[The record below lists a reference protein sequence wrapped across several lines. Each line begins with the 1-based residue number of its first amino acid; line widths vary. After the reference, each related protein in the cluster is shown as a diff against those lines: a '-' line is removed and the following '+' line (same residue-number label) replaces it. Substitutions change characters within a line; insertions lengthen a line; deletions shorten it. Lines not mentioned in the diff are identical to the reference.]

1 MKKFE
6 QSVLSLVMSSA
17 TAALLMMSASVT
29 AQTAGE
35 PQEQPPAQE
44 QQQQDQDQKHSQTQE
59 QSPAKSTAPARR
71 AVPHVTGTVTRWT
84 GNRIDLK
91 IPDGKLQK
99 VAVNRDTE
107 RLVEIKEGAEVTV
120 EYRRK
125 ISGFVIAT
133 KVLPAEADAPAAQP
147 ATSRAPSQKASAL
160 TGSVVSWNNAAL
172 LLRTDAGDVDFFL
185 SPSTELLVKSLAPGL
200 LVTIEYKEGPDRA
213 KMATRVLAAKTKDGD
228 SAKGE
233 SGSE

>member
-6 QSVLSLVMSSA
+6 QSILSLVMSSA
-17 TAALLMMSASVT
+17 VAALLMMSASVT

-44 QQQQDQDQKHSQTQE
+44 QQQSQDQKHSQRQE
-59 QSPAKSTAPARR
+59 QSQAKPTAPARR
-71 AVPHVTGTVTRWT
+71 AVPQVTGTVTRWT

-91 IPDGKLQK
+91 TPDGNLQK
-99 VAVNRDTE
+99 VAVNRATE

-125 ISGFVIAT
+125 VSGFVIAT

-147 ATSRAPSQKASAL
+147 GTSRAPGQKASAL

-185 SPSTELLVKSLAPGL
+185 APSTEYLVKSLDPGL
-200 LVTIEYKEGPDRA
+200 LVTVEYKEGTNRA
-213 KMATRVLAAKTKDGD
+213 KMATRVLAAKTKGGD
-228 SAKGE
+228 SAKSE